1 METSNVTKVKIDGA
15 NDQLVENT
23 FNKKTDKNYL
33 NTKKFVFV
41 SICIIISIVLIALT
55 IIYALKINFSEFF
68 NQLFTAFQTN
78 QLAPI

>member
-1 METSNVTKVKIDGA
+1 METSNVTKVKIDSA

-23 FNKKTDKNYL
+23 FSKKTDKNYL

-41 SICIIISIVLIALT
+41 SICIIISIVLIVLT

-68 NQLFTAFQTN
+68 SQLTTALQTN
-78 QLAPI
+78 QLAPV